1 MSKLG
6 LSMSHPQTLKMVRL
20 LGENHDQPVL
30 EWKQRAET
38 MTESM
43 EESRTIATAYHS
55 PVSSD
60 KAESGGSSESEADE
74 SAITSTGETTS
85 DPASEQLNS
94 DAESP
99 SSLVSTYVVVSD
111 NIDKT
116 INPRHMTID
125 RQRQSL
131 HYMHMYAALDRVSC
145 ATFESSSRLGDV
157 MCLTTCA
164 FLPTVEDSKQ
174 LYANYATLLARLVVE
189 KMPYFSI
196 FKDCVVSHIPH
207 RYTEE
212 MQQKSSVVPLGI
224 IPRNETKNED
234 MVEILKHL
242 HRYVPTVASGDS
254 ELLQIGFAGDQLT
267 AARARQAIDAR
278 VNSKGQFEALCGLVP
293 YSSDWHAKVNFLSVS
308 VISSYVCSDY
318 PNYALTRSY
327 GKDSTRLGQA
337 RKEGLFF
344 S

>member
-212 MQQKSSVVPLGI
+212 MQQKSSVVGI
-224 IPRNETKNED
+224 IICNP
-234 MVEILKHL
+234 
-242 HRYVPTVASGDS
+242 AC
-254 ELLQIGFAGDQLT
+254 
-267 AARARQAIDAR
+267 
-278 VNSKGQFEALCGLVP
+278 LCSIPCVR
-293 YSSDWHAKVNFLSVS
+293 FLWV
-308 VISSYVCSDY
+308 
-318 PNYALTRSY
+318 
-327 GKDSTRLGQA
+327 
-337 RKEGLFF
+337 
-344 S
+344 